1 MALTFFL
8 SGCQCTAVRLRHDA
22 FGHIAPTVSHDRLG
36 AHQSRKEQIMYNYDD
51 IIRLLS
57 MECSIDTVG
66 SNLGTS
72 IVYTTGTFTYACM
85 R

>member
-1 MALTFFL
+1 
-8 SGCQCTAVRLRHDA
+8 
-22 FGHIAPTVSHDRLG
+22 
-36 AHQSRKEQIMYNYDD
+36 MYNYDD